1 MRTNYVLIDY
11 ENVQVQ
17 SLELL
22 QQPHFKIRVF
32 LGPNNTKLP
41 TELAVAIQRFG
52 DRADYIQLDTPGQ
65 NALDFHVAY
74 YLGRLAAEDQDAFF
88 HIISRD
94 KGFDPLLKHLKGK
107 SVFAV
112 RSETIEGMRKGWK
125 PTWARPT
132 RSTGGLDAQHDSAVR
147 RTSPDLGACWENGST
162 RYTVAREKF
171 SLQSCLWPPSTATKT
186 GKSKSTRTTMR
197 RRTSMCKRPTAS
209 RWWSSM
215 GSKFSAKV
223 PSPGP

>member
-52 DRADYIQLDTPGQ
+52 DRADYILLDTPGQ

-74 YLGRLAAEDQDAFF
+74 YMGRLAVEEPDAFF
-88 HIISRD
+88 HVISRD
-94 KGFDPLLKHLKGK
+94 KGFDPLIKHLKGK
-107 SVFAV
+107 NVFAA
-112 RSETIEGMRKGWK
+112 RSETIEGM
-125 PTWARPT
+125 PCF
-132 RSTGGLDAQHDSAVR
+132 
-147 RTSPDLGACWENGST
+147 SPPKI
-162 RYTVAREKF
+162 VP
-171 SLQSCLWPPSTATKT
+171 PPSPKLEPVKASPSKTTKAVNEADINLVIADLV
-186 GKSKSTRTTMR
+186 GRK
-197 RRTSMCKRPTAS
+197 AS
-209 RWWSSM
+209 RPRTIKTLLNTIRAKLGKQTVEEIEGVFQALKQRGYVESDGTKVSY
-215 GSKFSAKV
+215 KLPKSA
-223 PSPGP
+223 